1 MQVVPEAQPV
11 EVEAKILN
19 RDIGFARVGE
29 SVEVKFQAYDF
40 TRYGEVSGGI
50 REIGSTSTNNKKLG
64 QVYTALVKLKTPVH
78 YGER

>member
-1 MQVVPEAQPV
+1 V
-11 EVEAKILN
+11 
-19 RDIGFARVGE
+19 